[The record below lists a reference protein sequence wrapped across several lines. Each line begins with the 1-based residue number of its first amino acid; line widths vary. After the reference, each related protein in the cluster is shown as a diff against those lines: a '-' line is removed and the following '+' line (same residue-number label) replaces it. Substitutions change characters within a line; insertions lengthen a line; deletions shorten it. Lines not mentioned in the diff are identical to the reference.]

1 MFSSS
6 SDSHPRFRSTTKF
19 PVTRK
24 KKKKTLPNQRC
35 LGRLAASRRK
45 AQSIKLLPAKLRVYK
60 VIFEGRSH
68 PKQTS
73 TVLLRHGQ
81 TSFPWDPSQLAE
93 IERREQHRSNGE
105 QKPLPLTD
113 RPRTLNLVDEIHSI
127 CSCAALSTVVLSCRL
142 RTRERVKVSEHEE
155 TKSRWDAVL
164 STGGTTVQ
172 PSKLYALTIIA
183 MTRF

>member
-6 SDSHPRFRSTTKF
+6 LDSHPRFRSTTKF
-19 PVTRK
+19 PVTR
-24 KKKKTLPNQRC
+24 KKKTLPNQRC

-45 AQSIKLLPAKLRVYK
+45 AQSIKLLSAKLRVYK

-81 TSFPWDPSQLAE
+81 TSFSWDPSQLAE
-93 IERREQHRSNGE
+93 IERREQ
-105 QKPLPLTD
+105 PLPLTD
-113 RPRTLNLVDEIHSI
+113 RPRTLNLVGEIHSI
-127 CSCAALSTVVLSCRL
+127 CSCAALSTVVLSRRL

-155 TKSRWDAVL
+155 TKSR
-164 STGGTTVQ
+164 
-172 PSKLYALTIIA
+172 
-183 MTRF
+183 